1 MKYNV
6 VLLII
11 ICLSADIMAGEIMIA
26 PILKMLVL
34 PVLDQVSYNI
44 YKATNCIHI
53 SVNQMKPT
61 VLRVIFALSVELASM
76 RAVLKFAMMEC
87 GELFVM
93 ISGVQ
98 MMA

>member
-1 MKYNV
+1 
-6 VLLII
+6 
-11 ICLSADIMAGEIMIA
+11 
-26 PILKMLVL
+26 
-34 PVLDQVSYNI
+34 
-44 YKATNCIHI
+44 
-53 SVNQMKPT
+53 MKPT

>member
-44 YKATNCIHI
+44 YKAT
-53 SVNQMKPT
+53 T
-61 VLRVIFALSVELASM
+61 VFIFLLI
-76 RAVLKFAMMEC
+76 R
-87 GELFVM
+87 
-93 ISGVQ
+93 
-98 MMA
+98 